1 MSKKNDYVFK
11 SELTLEIMP
20 FGVTN
25 LNEVDKSNVSNIM
38 KEILS
43 LANKKTGYLIALKGL
58 LKK

>member
-11 SELTLEIMP
+11 SELTLETMP

>member
-25 LNEVDKSNVSNIM
+25 LNEVDK
-38 KEILS
+38 
-43 LANKKTGYLIALKGL
+43 
-58 LKK
+58 